1 MKWILRNSL
10 SDYLFVEVLAVVLA
24 AVMIGSVTAYVSAD
38 SIYKASIMGGTVT
51 PILGAPGQLS
61 GQSPEKPPEYY
72 AEQYL
77 NIKERIA
84 SLFGKLVWSNSSL
97 LSAVYA
103 IGVLIALFPFAYRM
117 RVSFV
122 PLLFRERTGPVSL
135 VLKGFALSL
144 GFLLPLFASVV
155 MPLVMVKR
163 NWLSGIEASSLL
175 MLAAILL
182 SLLLLLTVAVYS
194 TYILWGRVDLALVF
208 TLLLAFGLSG
218 KLGFEWRSVWVY
230 LGASLGILLVMV
242 IAAQRRLMRV

>member
-1 MKWILRNSL
+1 MKWVLRNSL

-24 AVMIGSVTAYVSAD
+24 AVIVGSVTAYVSAD

-84 SLFGKLVWSNSSL
+84 NQFGKLVWSNSSL

-135 VLKGFALSL
+135 VLKGFVLSL

-182 SLLLLLTVAVYS
+182 SLLLLLTVSVYS

-218 KLGFEWRSVWVY
+218 KLGFGWKTVEAF
-230 LGASLGILLVMV
+230 LGTFLGLLGFMAVSIERRWISL
-242 IAAQRRLMRV
+242 